1 MFASMLPNMDA
12 TLSSRYNHPHFGIGY
27 NTFQLKSNFQELS
40 SKTGIVY
47 FENTPELQ
55 VLETNEDEVA
65 EILLQMK
72 EVKVVVPGESGS
84 ESEHEQPTSATTS
97 TSTSSF
103 SSVPARSRSKQ
114 RTSPTS
120 TLRWRS
126 TASHVEPEA
135 AAQNSS
141 DSSSSESGQSST
153 KKRERENQNSS
164 SLSVIVKRS
173 KSLDG
178 LSAILSS
185 NGGSEDVDADRDM
198 EGENPNRHQY
208 SRTQCHSDEDYFQ
221 EDDDEEWME
230 IKPTSPSIP
239 LSPSLSPFKGSVEYN
254 DNTLPQFSL
263 NSAQRKKA
271 PSGSACDKHKRWKKR
286 CPEDCPM
293 RRRKSSSFYLQ
304 NGIKEEEGK
313 LIRDQKDQIAR
324 LMDESIKYID
334 SHDLEKSAKSLVKI
348 VSLLELNTP
357 THSFVEPLSKTACVT
372 IIRSSLERLDS
383 NIDALDEF
391 GIDLKEELYKRLNA
405 IEQEGCVELR
415 KGMEAEI
422 ELEAEEDDNEKAQVY
437 PKDMARRS
445 LNRREDDFIYED
457 EVLEDDVEFEGQESG
472 AYKYKG
478 QSQSKTVQKNRGKY
492 MGRGKV
498 RSKYLPQAC
507 DRHKLLHARCPAN
520 CPDRLKRDS
529 LRPIATTSTTPPPTP
544 RSK

>member
-12 TLSSRYNHPHFGIGY
+12 TLSSLNHPHFGIGY
-27 NTFQLKSNFQELS
+27 NTFQVKSNFQELS
-40 SKTGIVY
+40 SNTGIVY
-47 FENTPELQ
+47 FENTTELQ

-65 EILLQMK
+65 EILLQLK
-72 EVKVVVPGESGS
+72 KVKVVVPGESGS
-84 ESEHEQPTSATTS
+84 ESEHEQPTSAISS
-97 TSTSSF
+97 TSTTSF
-103 SSVPARSRSKQ
+103 SSITARSRSRQ
-114 RTSPTS
+114 RISPTS

-126 TASHVEPEA
+126 TTSHVEPEA
-135 AAQNSS
+135 ATQNSS
-141 DSSSSESGQSST
+141 DSSSSESSHSST
-153 KKRERENQNSS
+153 KKREREYQNSI
-164 SLSVIVKRS
+164 IVKRS

-185 NGGSEDVDADRDM
+185 NGGSEDIDVDRDM
-198 EGENPNRHQY
+198 EGENPNRHQF

-254 DNTLPQFSL
+254 DDTLPQFSL

-313 LIRDQKDQIAR
+313 QIRDQKDQIAR

-334 SHDLEKSAKSLVKI
+334 LHDLEKSAKSLVKI
-348 VSLLELNTP
+348 VSLLELNTSL
-357 THSFVEPLSKTACVT
+357 HSFVEPLSKTASVI

-391 GIDLKEELYKRLNA
+391 GIDLKEELYKRLNV
-405 IEQEGCVELR
+405 IEQEGSDELR
-415 KGMEAEI
+415 KGIEGGI
-422 ELEAEEDDNEKAQVY
+422 ELEVEGDNEKAPVSVY
-437 PKDMARRS
+437 PKDIARRS

-478 QSQSKTVQKNRGKY
+478 QEQSKTVQKNRGKY
-492 MGRGKV
+492 VGRGKV

-529 LRPIATTSTTPPPTP
+529 LGSIATPTTSTP